1 MERGESVE
9 EREVSRFLE
18 KFGGVVFIYIYG
30 CIYTRTRMYIRFK
43 YIYIRNMYI
52 YMDLDGFLTF
62 RHTVHARRRFGR
74 GQQSGP

>member
-9 EREVSRFLE
+9 EKEVSLAWIFR
-18 KFGGVVFIYIYG
+18 KIRSRIYIYG